1 MSRIVAV
8 LLLALLSVP
17 MASANVHHLPPAVV
31 ADSPELRL
39 LGAGRMR
46 WFGLLLYDA
55 SLWVNGA
62 EWQWDRPFA
71 LDLHYAREF
80 SGRRIAE
87 ASADEIRRMGLA
99 DPARIDGWRAEML
112 RVFPDV
118 KSGDR
123 ITGVYRPGEGAE
135 FFLHGRSIGAIRDP
149 EFARVFFSIWLD
161 TRTREPRLRAAL
173 LGRK

>member
-1 MSRIVAV
+1 MSRILAA
-8 LLLALLSVP
+8 LMLALLTMP
-17 MASANVHHLPPAVV
+17 IASANVQHLPPAVV
-31 ADSPELRL
+31 ADVPDLRL
-39 LGAGRMR
+39 LGEGRMR

-55 SLWVNGA
+55 SLWVRGSD
-62 EWQWDRPFA
+62 WQWDRQFV

-112 RVFPDV
+112 RAFPDV
-118 KSGDR
+118 KQGDR
-123 ITGVYRPGEGAE
+123 ITGLYRPGEGAE
-135 FFLHGRSIGAIRDP
+135 FFHHGRSTGAIRDP

-161 TRTREPRLRAAL
+161 PRTREPKLRAAL